1 MIPATRLAILI
12 RSRRQEL
19 GVSQEHIAEL
29 MGINQ
34 STVARWELGER
45 TPSGFRML
53 KLCQLLRISYDE
65 VL

>member
-1 MIPATRLAILI
+1 MIPATRLAVLI
-12 RSRRQEL
+12 RKRRHEM
-19 GVSQEHIAEL
+19 GVSQEHLANL
-29 MGINQ
+29 MGIDQ

-53 KLCQLLRISYDE
+53 KLCRLLRINYDE